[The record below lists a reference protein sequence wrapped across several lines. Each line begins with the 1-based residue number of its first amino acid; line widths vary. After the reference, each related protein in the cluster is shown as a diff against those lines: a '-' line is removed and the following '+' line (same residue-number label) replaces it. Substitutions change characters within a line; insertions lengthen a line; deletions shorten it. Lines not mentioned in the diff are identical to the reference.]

1 MSDPTTTPTTTAPGE
16 ASPASNRFTLDWQH
30 LAASEVTSAEVL
42 AVFGDYQARVNGPD
56 DSIVGHWPDPGRWII
71 GRNGADPS
79 NYPAEIIAQG
89 PAPTQAQGQL
99 AVETVL
105 SSLAGA
111 PNPGSAARYLENHP
125 VFTAALVPTVDPQYV
140 RTDDRDPL
148 LDPAIG
154 DEYLAK
160 HPAFAERVIA
170 HARELAERYGLTSPG
185 SVVVPANF
193 GGSFTLDGPQD
204 GDAALQV
211 GDHVV
216 LATATTHLYDVGRG
230 EMCPVFD
237 GGDAGVITDLSDNGT
252 RATVAFADASHAEVN
267 VGDLRFHYR
276 EDRLPDAERAAG
288 PGTAGLHDRSDR
300 HDDPALATP
309 LPRGLVIPPGGP
321 MFRQAVPPG
330 VTAHSPS
337 RVALPA
343 VQSTDAGFSR

>member
-1 MSDPTTTPTTTAPGE
+1 MSDPTTTAPGE
-16 ASPASNRFTLDWQH
+16 ASPATNRLTLDWQH
-30 LAASEVTSAEVL
+30 LPASEVTPSEVL

-89 PAPTQAQGQL
+89 PAPTQPQGQL

-111 PNPGSAARYLENHP
+111 PNPASAARYLENHP
-125 VFTAALVPTVDPQYV
+125 VFTAALVSTVDPEYV

-160 HPAFAERVIA
+160 HPALAASVMA
-170 HARELAERYGLTSPG
+170 HARELAERYGLTSLG

-193 GGSFTLDGPQD
+193 GGSFTLDSTQD

-237 GGDAGVITDLSDNGT
+237 GADAGVITDLSDNET
-252 RATVAFADASHAEVN
+252 RATVAFADDSHAVVN

-276 EDRLPDAERAAG
+276 EERFPDRAERATG
-288 PGTAGLHDRSDR
+288 PEVAAGLHDRSDR
-300 HDDPALATP
+300 RGDPALATP
-309 LPRGLVIPPGGP
+309 PPRGLVIPPGGP
-321 MFRQAVPPG
+321 MFRQAVPPSG